1 MHDDESVL
9 QEPKETSEETSGV
22 SRRDFL
28 KISTIA
34 AAVPVVAKPSLVLAA
49 DEQVPVH
56 GPGKVPMQLNVN
68 GKPYK
73 AALEPR
79 VTLLDALRDTMDI
92 TGAKRVC
99 DRAECGA
106 CTVLMDDKAVYACSV
121 LAIEAQGKKITT
133 VEGLEQNGQLSPVQQ
148 AFVDNDAQQCGFCT
162 PGFVMSCTAM
172 LAKYPSPTPQ
182 QIANNMG
189 GNTCRC
195 GTYIGM
201 KAAIAQA
208 AQNLKGGRRN
218 G

>member
-1 MHDDESVL
+1 MSSSDDT
-9 QEPKETSEETSGV
+9 PDKPHSGL
-22 SRRDFL
+22 SRRSFL
-28 KISTIA
+28 KGTSLA
-34 AAVPVVAKPSLVLAA
+34 LSVPFVAGVKVVEVAGA
-49 DEQVPVH
+49 QVKVF
-56 GPGKVPMQLNVN
+56 GPTKIPITLNIN
-68 GKPYK
+68 G
-73 AALEPR
+73 AQRTATVEPR
-79 VTLLDALRDTMDI
+79 VTLLDTLRNELEL

-99 DRAECGA
+99 DRGTCGA
-106 CTVLMDDKAVYACSV
+106 CTVMVDGKTVYSCSM

-162 PGFVMSCTAM
+162 PGFVMSCTAF
-172 LAKYPSPTPQ
+172 LAKHPTPTPEL
-182 QIANNMG
+182 IARNMG

>member
-1 MHDDESVL
+1 MSSSDDR
-9 QEPKETSEETSGV
+9 PDKPNSGL
-22 SRRDFL
+22 SRRSFL
-28 KISTIA
+28 KGTSLA
-34 AAVPVVAKPSLVLAA
+34 LSVPFVAGVKVVEVAGA
-49 DEQVPVH
+49 QVKVF
-56 GPGKVPMQLNVN
+56 GPTKIPITLNIN
-68 GKPYK
+68 G
-73 AALEPR
+73 AQRTATVEPR
-79 VTLLDALRDTMDI
+79 VTLLDTLRNELEL

-99 DRAECGA
+99 DRGTCGA
-106 CTVLMDDKAVYACSV
+106 CTVMVDGKTVYSCSM

-162 PGFVMSCTAM
+162 SGFVMACTGF
-172 LAKYPSPTPQ
+172 LTKYPNPTPE
-182 QIANNMG
+182 QIAKGVG

-208 AQNLKGGRRN
+208 AQNMKGGRRN